1 MHHKEDYLREISC
14 CLIMSHKVNKANVF
28 TEQHINSIFL
38 PEVSQHSRKQY
49 QYQAW
54 VLVTL
59 NSQLW
64 HCLNLL
70 NHHDALVI
78 KFYNTFPSHL
88 AIREMGTCVRED
100 FMFLSSRDNFALFEC
115 ISCSV

>member
-38 PEVSQHSRKQY
+38 PEVSQQSRKQQ
-49 QYQAW
+49 QYLAW

-64 HCLNLL
+64 HCLNPL
-70 NHHDALVI
+70 NHHAALVI
-78 KFYNTFPSHL
+78 KFCNTFPSHL
-88 AIREMGTCVRED
+88 AIREMGTRVQD
-100 FMFLSSRDNFALFEC
+100 FMFPSSRDNFALFEC